1 MLVHALSE
9 GAKAFYERI
18 GFDPSP
24 LDPMML
30 MVTLADLQA
39 ASLTRE

>member
-1 MLVHALSE
+1 MIVQALTGE
-9 GAKAFYERI
+9 ARAFYERV

-30 MVTLADLQA
+30 KVTLADLKA
-39 ASLTRE
+39 NR